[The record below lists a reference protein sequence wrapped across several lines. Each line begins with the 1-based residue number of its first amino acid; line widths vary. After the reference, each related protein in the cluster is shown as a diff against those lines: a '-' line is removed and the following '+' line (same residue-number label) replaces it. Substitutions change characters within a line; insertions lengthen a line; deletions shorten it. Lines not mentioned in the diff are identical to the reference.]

1 MNKILLQ
8 QTGGFPLETDTL
20 DYMQTAYA
28 QLQAIAALGGDNYI
42 LSGCVATGGST
53 GNGVV
58 VLAGEVLEFRG
69 GITQASIVIRED
81 RQSRPFENGQVKEV
95 FITRYAT
102 FGTGAEAIAWNT
114 ISKLKNLSLFKNLPT
129 SASSAINL
137 DDEQT
142 LATSKAIKLLNDKI
156 ESNLPTGCILI
167 WSGSINSIPIGFAL
181 CDGSNGRPDLR
192 DKFILGAGLN
202 YSVGAA
208 GGEKEHRLTIDE
220 MPKHR
225 FSVTVP
231 TRAALVTAPGS
242 SGSALAWWN
251 VTNATY
257 NTDEK
262 GGDQLHNNMPPYYT
276 LAYIIKL

>member
-142 LATSKAIKLLNDKI
+142 LATSKAVKLLNDKI

-192 DKFILGAGLN
+192 DRFVLGAGLN
-202 YSVGAA
+202 YSVAA
-208 GGEKEHRLTIDE
+208 IGGEKEHRLTIDE
-220 MPKHR
+220 MPSH
-225 FSVTVP
+225 SHGY
-231 TRAALVTAPGS
+231 TAPRNDQ
-242 SGSALAWWN
+242 N
-251 VTNATY
+251 VDA
-257 NTDEK
+257 
-262 GGDQLHNNMPPYYT
+262 GGNSRYGAVQGGTTTSTGGNLPHNNMPPYYT